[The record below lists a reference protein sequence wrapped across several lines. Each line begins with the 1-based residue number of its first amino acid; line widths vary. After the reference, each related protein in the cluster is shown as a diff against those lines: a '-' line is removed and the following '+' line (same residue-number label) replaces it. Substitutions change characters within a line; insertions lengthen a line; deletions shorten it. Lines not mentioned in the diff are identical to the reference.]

1 MEYESDDM
9 PVIFFYEVDLINERF
24 MIREI
29 EVFADNT
36 VKLIDNPYYEVI
48 EMCPIPTVEELNEN
62 IWGEGFYA
70 INISKE
76 EFYRIWDTKIYNGS
90 LKA

>member
-70 INISKE
+70 INISK
-76 EFYRIWDTKIYNGS
+76 
-90 LKA
+90 